1 MSNGRKSNK
10 CSCVDSSL
18 ESVSTEQAQI
28 AELAKKSQTLK
39 LANIERKHKKM
50 ELEIE
55 LTRKTGRLAAEEWAL
70 VLRQQMHK
78 RELAHKQQM
87 QEKELELREKEL
99 AYKEQALQYQVQ
111 LARLSGTHPVD
122 FVQEHLPT
130 NAYPSSTDTS
140 DRPQDSFT
148 FPSLP
153 STDWNFLE
161 PSALQQ

>member
-1 MSNGRKSNK
+1 
-10 CSCVDSSL
+10 
-18 ESVSTEQAQI
+18 
-28 AELAKKSQTLK
+28 
-39 LANIERKHKKM
+39 M

-55 LTRKTGRLAAEEWAL
+55 LTCKTGQLAAKEQAL

-78 RELAHKQQM
+78 QELAHKQQM

-99 AYKEQALQYQVQ
+99 TYKERALQYQVQ

-130 NAYPSSTDTS
+130 NTYPSSADTS
-140 DRPQDSFT
+140 NCPQDSFT
-148 FPSLP
+148 LPSLP

-161 PSALQQ
+161 PSASQQ